1 MVRGAGERL
10 GVGVVRM
17 GARNMVFPPWE
28 AEVTRRGKTQS
39 ICWCLRTLSLS
50 AVTPPPPPNLGQ
62 GPTQDEVTCLVHLAT
77 CWISTVP
84 WGEHCSAAVSVL
96 SGDLTQT
103 QGCGENEVQLFLSL
117 PE

>member
-1 MVRGAGERL
+1 MCG
-10 GVGVVRM
+10 
-17 GARNMVFPPWE
+17 
-28 AEVTRRGKTQS
+28 
-39 ICWCLRTLSLS
+39 CLQTLSLS

-62 GPTQDEVTCLVHLAT
+62 GPKQDEVTCLVHQ